1 MKTAICYGSPPE
13 GISHQEWL
21 QVHKDAGFDGIEIRQ
36 FDTLEEAQ
44 EVAQLSQDI
53 GLEIHSVMGG
63 THWQLPLSVPDEQ
76 ERLKGVEGIRRAL
89 KIASVAGTDTVLVV
103 PGVVTE
109 EVSYDQA
116 YETSQRSI
124 AELLPLAEELG
135 ITMCLENVWN
145 KFLLSP
151 LEMRDFIDEFNHPLV
166 AAYFDVGN
174 ILLYGYPHHWIDI
187 LGSRIKK
194 VHIKDFNVGTK
205 QFVGLL
211 QGSVDYPRVIAAL
224 REVGYDG
231 YLTAELSPYSQFG
244 RQFLYD
250 TAAQLDC
257 LLNC

>member
-1 MKTAICYGSPPE
+1 MKKAICYGAAPD
-13 GISHQEWL
+13 GVSHQEWL
-21 QVHKDAGFDGIEIRQ
+21 QVHKDAGFDGVEIQQ
-36 FDTLEEAQ
+36 FDTMEEAE
-44 EVAQLSQDI
+44 EVARLGQDI

-63 THWQLPLSVPDEQ
+63 THWRLPLSAPDEE
-76 ERLKGVEGIRRAL
+76 ERVKGVEGIKQAL
-89 KIASVAGTDTVLVV
+89 KIASVTGADTVLVV

-116 YETSQRSI
+116 YQISQKSI
-124 AELLPLAEELG
+124 AELLPVAEELG
-135 ITMCLENVWN
+135 IMMCLENVWN

-151 LEMRDFIDEFNHPLV
+151 LEMRDYIDGFNHPLIG
-166 AAYFDVGN
+166 AYFDVGN
-174 ILLYGYPHHWIDI
+174 ILLYGYPHHWIQI

-194 VHIKDFNVGTK
+194 VHIKDFDVNTR

-211 QGSVDYPRVIAAL
+211 QGSVDYPRVMQAL
-224 REVGYDG
+224 WEVGYDG
-231 YLTAELSPYSQFG
+231 YITAELSPYSQFS